1 MEDIT
6 IFREQI
12 KLIVKEL
19 FDNGNR
25 GLICF
30 KDDILIDVY
39 LNLDA
44 TRGFQIVEC
53 IYDLKKLKKKAVDLE
68 YSVIKYKDISDF
80 EWLCD
85 QYLYDDFDEEPY
97 CENYLEEAINRIYY
111 YLYYEH
117 YFKRNDDIILDLAE

>member
-6 IFREQI
+6 ITKEQM

-30 KDDILIDVY
+30 KDDVLIDVY

-44 TRGFQIVEC
+44 MSGFQIVEC
-53 IYDLKKLKKKAVDLE
+53 IYDLKKLKEKAVDLE
-68 YSVIKYKDISDF
+68 YSVIKYKDMSDF

-85 QYLYDDFDEEPY
+85 QYLYDFNNVYFFVDMSK
-97 CENYLEEAINRIYY
+97 EAIEIICDCMSH
-111 YLYYEH
+111 EH
-117 YFKRNDDIILDLAE
+117 YFKCNDDVVLDLRK